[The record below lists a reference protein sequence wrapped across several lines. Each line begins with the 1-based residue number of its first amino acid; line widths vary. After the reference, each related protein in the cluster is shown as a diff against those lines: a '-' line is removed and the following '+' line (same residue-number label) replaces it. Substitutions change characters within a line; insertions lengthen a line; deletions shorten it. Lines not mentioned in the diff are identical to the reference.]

1 MIRCGTANFGIT
13 GTGRRQKVNRSRL
26 RNDRVALT
34 CERMK
39 AHDFGLML
47 CIDGENAR
55 DFKDT
60 MTAFHP
66 WSA

>member
-1 MIRCGTANFGIT
+1 MIRRGNANFGIT
-13 GTGRRQKVNRSRL
+13 GTDQQEMVTWSRSRQ
-26 RNDRVALT
+26 DGPTPT